1 MDYLSIDAFLTDAKP
16 ATFKGPVAMI
26 FVEDLVE
33 VESTISHHLKA
44 GFAPVIVFAPKAL
57 ELPPDIS
64 AKIHRI
70 SYDLYAPLA
79 VTRAVNLMIE
89 AVTEGTWLYY
99 CFNAEYL
106 FWPFCETRNVRELLA
121 FHTEE
126 RRGAMLAYTVDLYAP
141 DLETAPGGVSLH
153 DAMMDRSGYF
163 ALARIDPVTTHPKE
177 RQLDFHG
184 GLRWRFEEFVPVE
197 RRKIDRIALFRAK
210 KGLKLLPEHLLNE
223 DELNTYA
230 CPWHHNI
237 TASIASF
244 RVAKALKFNPGS
256 TFMIDSFKWYNS
268 VPFDWKSQ
276 QLMDLGLMEPGQW
289 F

>member
-1 MDYLSIDAFLTDAKP
+1 MDYASLDTFLTDAKP
-16 ATFKGPVAMI
+16 GLFKGPVAMI

-33 VESTISHHLKA
+33 VESTITHHLDA
-44 GFAPVIVFAPKAL
+44 GFTPVIVFAPKAL
-57 ELPPDIS
+57 ELPAEIG
-64 AKIHRI
+64 ARIHRI

-79 VTRAVNLMIE
+79 VTVAVNKVIE
-89 AVTEGTWLYY
+89 AVAEGTWLYY
-99 CFNAEYL
+99 CFNSEYL
-106 FWPFCETRNVRELLA
+106 FWPFCETRNIRELLA

-126 RRGAMLAYTVDLYAP
+126 RRSAMLTYTVDLYAP
-141 DLETAPGGVSLH
+141 DLEVAPSGVNLQGT
-153 DAMMDRSGYF
+153 MIDRSGYF
-163 ALARIDPVTTHPKE
+163 ALARIDPATGHPKD

-210 KGLKLLPEHLLNE
+210 KGLKLLPDHILNE

-230 CPWHHNI
+230 CPWHHNM
-237 TASIASF
+237 TATIASF

-268 VPFDWKSQ
+268 VPFDWHSQ